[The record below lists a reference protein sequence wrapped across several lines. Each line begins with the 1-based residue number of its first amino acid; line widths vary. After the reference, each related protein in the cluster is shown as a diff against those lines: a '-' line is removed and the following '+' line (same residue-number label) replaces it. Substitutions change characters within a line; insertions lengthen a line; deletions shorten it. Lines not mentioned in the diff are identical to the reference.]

1 MVTEDQPS
9 NDDTSI
15 SFSVNHQNLTSADEQ
30 TSTEN
35 INVFKLTDEGLTKY
49 ILERND
55 VCDCIISGDMSQAAK
70 EFAKQLPGRRS
81 KKDLSRIT
89 KKFMSRCNQ
98 SIKDA
103 VAEEHQ
109 KNKDLVVE
117 VSNFLVFIFKDI

>member
-1 MVTEDQPS
+1 MNVINF
-9 NDDTSI
+9 NDDEFT
-15 SFSVNHQNLTSADEQ
+15 N
-30 TSTEN
+30 
-35 INVFKLTDEGLTKY
+35 Y